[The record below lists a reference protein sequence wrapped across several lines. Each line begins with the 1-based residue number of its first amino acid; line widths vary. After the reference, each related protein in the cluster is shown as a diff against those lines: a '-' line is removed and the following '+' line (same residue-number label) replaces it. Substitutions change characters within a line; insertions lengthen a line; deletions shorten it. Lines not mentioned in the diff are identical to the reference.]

1 MAGVII
7 GRHTYGLETLS
18 IHDAC
23 EESKLIVGNFCSF
36 AKGVQILC
44 KSEHPLNYPSTFPFR
59 TLLTHK
65 DRSAD
70 QITKGDIVIESDVWV
85 GLNAIILSGSHIGT
99 GAVIGAGCVVRGNVE
114 PYAIMIGNPMQLLRY
129 RFDAPTR
136 EILLASKWWEK
147 SDEEIAELDEWFY
160 TPV

>member
-7 GRHTYGLETLS
+7 GRHTYGLDTLS

-23 EESKLIVGNFCSF
+23 DESKLIVGNFCSF

-44 KSEHPLNYPSTFPFR
+44 KTEHPLDFPSTFPFR
-59 TLLTHK
+59 SLLTHK

-70 QITKGDIVIESDVWV
+70 VRTKGDIVIENDVWV
-85 GLNAIILSGSHIGT
+85 GLNAIILSGSRIGT
-99 GAVIGAGCVVRGNVE
+99 GAVIGAGCVVRGDVE

-129 RFDAPTR
+129 RFDESTCQK
-136 EILLASKWWEK
+136 LLSSKWWEK
-147 SDEEIAELDEWFY
+147 SDAEIAELDKWFY
-160 TPV
+160 TPL